1 MEDQDQIDLLAEHV
15 KTLPYDS
22 LVELEQGPKALPIVG
37 NYKQQMQN
45 AYSGIQDLSK
55 KSYTPSPEL
64 TEQISGARADYDK
77 ANQPMQEDMLSK
89 IITSFGPAVL
99 GGLSGESGKLAQ
111 LPASKQANELYAAQ
125 RKEQQGEQ
133 EKNRARA
140 LKRYEELV
148 GSKKAEREA
157 FDKGTQ
163 REIDALKSQASGA
176 RDMAGLG
183 IREAAVNKR
192 GKSGPGGGR
201 GLTAAAA
208 EGLSASD
215 AAISSLEDAR
225 SLSQNN
231 PEMFGKGVG
240 ILGSISAATG
250 IGDTATKAASIDAD
264 LMTKAQT
271 IGRYLEGGKL
281 AEGDIKR
288 YSKMLPQ
295 RGDKPEIVDNKI
307 KTLERLIQQKYNS
320 ELSGYKSAG
329 FDTSGMEPKEISK
342 GLTEG
347 VGKNK
352 QPKEQT
358 KEWNGKTYKLIG
370 DEWVAQ

>member
-15 KTLPYDS
+15 KSLPYES
-22 LVELEQGPKALPIVG
+22 LVELEQGPKALPIAD
-37 NYKQQMQN
+37 NYRQIIAQAGPQIQAITQKQYQ
-45 AYSGIQDLSK
+45 
-55 KSYTPSPEL
+55 PSPEL
-64 TEQISGARADYDK
+64 TGRISEAKSAYEKADQPQEQ
-77 ANQPMQEDMLSK
+77 DMLSQA
-89 IITSFGPAVL
+89 ITSFMPAIL
-99 GGLSGESGKLAQ
+99 GGLSGESGKIAQ
-111 LPASKQANELYAAQ
+111 APASKQARDLYEAQ
-125 RKEQQGEQ
+125 RKEQAAYK
-133 EKNRARA
+133 EKDKERA
-140 LKRYEELV
+140 LKRYDELV
-148 GSKKAEREA
+148 KSKQSEREA
-157 FDKGTQ
+157 FDKAGQ
-163 REIDALKSQASGA
+163 REIEGIKAGAQGAKDLASLDMRGA
-176 RDMAGLG
+176 ASSR
-183 IREAAVNKR
+183 RVKN
-192 GKSGPGGGR
+192 GPSGGR